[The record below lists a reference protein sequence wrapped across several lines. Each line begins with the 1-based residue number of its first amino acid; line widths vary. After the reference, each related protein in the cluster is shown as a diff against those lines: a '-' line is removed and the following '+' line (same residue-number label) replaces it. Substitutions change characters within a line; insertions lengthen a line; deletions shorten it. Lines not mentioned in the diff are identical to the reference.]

1 MHKNVFFFCKR
12 FKTLSLIG
20 ELFHF
25 SCEIFYQS
33 PRPSFKRRILFSG
46 LEELLPTYYKVIFS
60 HLPRTLT

>member
-1 MHKNVFFFCKR
+1 MHKNDFFFCKR

-25 SCEIFYQS
+25 SYEIFYQS